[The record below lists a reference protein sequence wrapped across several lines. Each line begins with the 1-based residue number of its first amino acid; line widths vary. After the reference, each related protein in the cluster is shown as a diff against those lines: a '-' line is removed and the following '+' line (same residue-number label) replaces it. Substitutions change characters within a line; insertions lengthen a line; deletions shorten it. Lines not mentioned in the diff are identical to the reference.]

1 MKRDRMQSIGRTYWF
16 WILLLSLGSI
26 GAQEEG
32 NADLFTDS
40 YTDRFQETFFEAIK
54 QKGIENYDRAEAL
67 FLEAKKLDPINPV
80 IDHELAKVLLLAK
93 EYDRAEPYA
102 LDAARANPGEYWF
115 IETLME
121 ILDKQSKLPESFAG
135 QLPLALPEFR
145 LNVAAWYLKHEKWDK
160 AEAQLAPLSTTDEVR
175 AMQAR
180 ISRSRLNEKSNEAAV
195 TENNAPPAAEGS
207 VAAYEHELRLLMEG
221 ENWKTVESL
230 SSEALERYPLQP
242 FFYYS
247 NGMAQLRQGKPSE
260 AVGILEEGEGVLLG
274 DSETAQ
280 MIYSALA
287 EAHTQLGN
295 MEKAKKYQDKI
306 KSRS

>member
-1 MKRDRMQSIGRTYWF
+1 MKRDRMQSMGKTYWF

-32 NADLFTDS
+32 SADLFTDS
-40 YTDRFQETFFEAIK
+40 YTDRFQEAFFEAIK

-80 IDHELAKVLLLAK
+80 IDHELAKVLLLGK
-93 EYDRAEPYA
+93 QYERAEAYA
-102 LDAARANPGEYWF
+102 LDAVRASPGEYWF
-115 IETLME
+115 VETLME
-121 ILDKQSKLPESFAG
+121 ILDKQSKQPEVFAG
-135 QLPLALPEFR
+135 ELPLEQPEFR
-145 LNVAAWYLKHEKWDK
+145 LNLAAWYLRQGKWDR
-160 AEAQLAPLSTTDEVR
+160 AETQLAPLPSSDEVR

-180 ISRSRLNEKSNEAAV
+180 ISRSRLNGKSSEAEVREIRA
-195 TENNAPPAAEGS
+195 AQAAEGS
-207 VAAYEHELRLLMEG
+207 VAGYEQELRLLMEG
-221 ENWKTVESL
+221 ENWKSVEKVSR
-230 SSEALERYPLQP
+230 EALERYPLQP
-242 FFYYS
+242 FFYYTG
-247 NGMAQLRQGKPSE
+247 GMAQLRQGKPSE
-260 AVGILEEGEGVLLG
+260 AVSILEEGEGVLLG

-306 KSRS
+306 KSGS